1 MKNTRGFTL
10 VELMIVVA
18 IIGILAAVGY
28 PAYNKSVTKSNRAD
42 AIGSLLAVA
51 GRMEEYYMN
60 NDTYAVA
67 DVATLMGTD
76 QSSDGY
82 YTLSFAAAPTAFKYK
97 LVATVNGTD
106 PECLTLTLDHLGQK
120 GSTGTGTGCW

>member
-1 MKNTRGFTL
+1 MESTRGFTL
-10 VELMIVVA
+10 VELMIVIA

-42 AIGSLLAVA
+42 AISSLLTAA

-67 DVATLMGTD
+67 DVITLMGTD
-76 QSSDGY
+76 QSPEGF
-82 YTLSFAAAPTAFKYK
+82 YTLSFAMAPTAFAYK
-97 LVATVNGTD
+97 LVATANGSD
-106 PECLTLTLDHLGQK
+106 PECLTLTLDQLGQK
-120 GSTGTGTGCW
+120 GSTGTGVDCW